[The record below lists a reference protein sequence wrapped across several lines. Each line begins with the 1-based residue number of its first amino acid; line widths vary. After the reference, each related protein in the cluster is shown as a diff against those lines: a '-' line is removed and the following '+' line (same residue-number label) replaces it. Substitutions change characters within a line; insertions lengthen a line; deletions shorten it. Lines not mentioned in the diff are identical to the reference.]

1 MKVERHLEGAGVDQ
15 LALTLTLTLTLTVT
29 LTLAL
34 ALTLTLAL
42 TLALALASKAPEL
55 ISWPDMMLQ
64 PKSVPGWGEGE
75 G

>member
-34 ALTLTLAL
+34 
-42 TLALALASKAPEL
+42 TLALALALTSKAPEL